1 MRSHNTRRGVAGR
14 CHRRAPYTYM
24 PRPRCTRAH
33 ARVLYTCPYYQIY
46 ACVVVYYTRATSET
60 HVGSYVRSRSR
71 MTRVAPHALHR
82 VVPRE
87 PFSCGVPTRSCVP
100 DVGYSSMLY
109 IADVAC
115 RVRMRSSTRT
125 PRRARARH
133 ISALCVARPSRD
145 GFSRR
150 VMGRT
155 AVTVR
160 YLSSRRVSVP
170 MIWVRARVR
179 VRACVCDMTCV
190 KYGCDALVCDTMCV
204 GVCAMCVRA
213 LGRTRWRA
221 GTSTAIRATRTRAPR
236 RRLRCLSVC
245 VVFDCAAT
253 EKRREARA
261 WVCVSFV

>member
-1 MRSHNTRRGVAGR
+1 
-14 CHRRAPYTYM
+14 
-24 PRPRCTRAH
+24 
-33 ARVLYTCPYYQIY
+33 
-46 ACVVVYYTRATSET
+46 
-60 HVGSYVRSRSR
+60 
-71 MTRVAPHALHR
+71 
-82 VVPRE
+82 
-87 PFSCGVPTRSCVP
+87 
-100 DVGYSSMLY
+100 MLY
-109 IADVAC
+109 IDADVAC

-125 PRRARARH
+125 PRRA
-133 ISALCVARPSRD
+133 ISARAKAPYISPMRRATVARWFLASRD
-145 GFSRR
+145 GSYGRHSTISFVAPR
-150 VMGRT
+150 VGANDMG
-155 AVTVR
+155 A
-160 YLSSRRVSVP
+160 
-170 MIWVRARVR
+170 RARVR

-213 LGRTRWRA
+213 SGRTRWRA

>member
-1 MRSHNTRRGVAGR
+1 MRCADPIVFDPN
-14 CHRRAPYTYM
+14 
-24 PRPRCTRAH
+24 
-33 ARVLYTCPYYQIY
+33 
-46 ACVVVYYTRATSET
+46 
-60 HVGSYVRSRSR
+60 
-71 MTRVAPHALHR
+71 
-82 VVPRE
+82 
-87 PFSCGVPTRSCVP
+87 
-100 DVGYSSMLY
+100 VGYSSMLLY

-125 PRRARARH
+125 PRRAISARARH

-170 MIWVRARVR
+170 LYGCACACAC

-190 KYGCDALVCDTMCV
+190 KYGCVYASVCDTICD
-204 GVCAMCVRA
+204 VCRGLGAMCLCA
-213 LGRTRWRA
+213 SGRTRWRA

-245 VVFDCAAT
+245 VVFDCARGD
-253 EKRREARA
+253 RRRDSRRVG
-261 WVCVSFV
+261 VCVFCVID